1 MSREKILIIDDEP
14 DIRSILA
21 DILTDEGFLIETACD
36 ATEGHE
42 KYLSYHPDLV
52 LLDIW
57 MPNGQGKDDASEGN
71 EGIKLLEKW
80 QNEKLL
86 SQPVIMISGHGNV
99 ETAVEAVKKGAYD
112 FLEKPLSTN
121 ALLLTIERAIETER
135 LKKENEQLRLE
146 SNQQRELI
154 GDSPAIKE
162 IRRQITLLG
171 PTNSWV
177 FLSGEVGTG
186 KNVIAQSLHIASERA
201 GAFVQ
206 LNLAATPAE
215 NVATRLFGVE
225 FDDTEQA
232 GCFEEAHLGTL
243 FINEVLDIDLETQ
256 GKLLSAL
263 QDQRFLRVNGKQ
275 YIDFDV
281 RVVAATNGDIEEA
294 VSKGEF
300 REDLYFRL
308 NVIPMRI
315 PSLRERKEDI
325 EPMLLFHIERLAKR
339 NGMKPRKIN
348 DEALRAMREFH
359 WPGNVRQLINVIN
372 RLQLLNP
379 DAIVTKEE
387 FLASVDKEVG
397 VQSSEPLTI
406 PNYFELS
413 MRDARDSFESLYL
426 QYQLNKANHNV
437 TQLAQNIGM
446 ERTHLYRK
454 LKSLGI
460 ETKK

>member
-1 MSREKILIIDDEP
+1 MNREKILIIDDEP
-14 DIRSILA
+14 DISSVIA
-21 DILTDEGFLIETACD
+21 DILSDEGFQIDTACD
-36 ATEGHE
+36 ANEGHQ
-42 KYLSYHPDLV
+42 KYLSFNPDII

-57 MPNGQGKDDASEGN
+57 MPSSDGKISSGN
-71 EGIKLLEKW
+71 EGLKLLEKW
-80 QNEKLL
+80 QSENLL

-112 FLEKPLSTN
+112 FLEKPLSTS
-121 ALLLTIERAIETER
+121 ALLLTIERAIETEN
-135 LKKENEQLRLE
+135 LKKENEQLKLE

-154 GDSPAIKE
+154 GNSAAIKE

-186 KNVIAQSLHIASERA
+186 KNIVAQSLHAKSNRT

-206 LNLAATPAE
+206 LNLAATPSE
-215 NVATRLFGVE
+215 NVATQLFGIE
-225 FDDTEQA
+225 FNGTEQM

-243 FINEVLDIDLETQ
+243 FINEVLDIDFETQ

-263 QDQRFLRVNGKQ
+263 QEQRLLRVDGKKF
-275 YIDFDV
+275 IDFDV
-281 RVVAATNGDIEEA
+281 RVVSATNGDIEEA
-294 VSKGEF
+294 VRKGDF

-308 NVIPMRI
+308 NVVPIRI
-315 PSLRERKEDI
+315 PSLRDRKDDI
-325 EPMLLFHIERLAKR
+325 EAMLLFHIERLAKR
-339 NGMKPRKIN
+339 NNLKPRTFSA
-348 DEALRAMREFH
+348 DALQAMCDFH
-359 WPGNVRQLINVIN
+359 WPGNVRQLINVVN

-379 DAIVTKEE
+379 NTIITKEE
-387 FLASVDKEVG
+387 FLSSVDKEIG
-397 VQSSEPLTI
+397 LQTSEPLTI

-426 QYQLNKANHNV
+426 QYQLNKANNNM

-446 ERTHLYRK
+446 ERTHIYRK